1 MDFRNVLMAIVLSTI
16 VLVVWA
22 TLFEAPIV
30 EKQIV
35 ENEIKKEEKVST
47 PSLEE
52 MESSKK
58 ISRNEAINKDDR
70 IKLENNNIRGSISL
84 VGGIIDDVKSIH
96 HYSTCVFTNTQCG
109 DIDLIK

>member
-1 MDFRNVLMAIVLSTI
+1 MDFRNVLMDIVLSTI

-52 MESSKK
+52 IESSKK

-84 VGGIIDDVKSIH
+84 EGGIIDDIILSFIELKNDKYIFI
-96 HYSTCVFTNTQCG
+96 VFNA
-109 DIDLIK
+109 

>member
-35 ENEIKKEEKVST
+35 EAYDMLADEKDQEMYYDYLITNMLLYFDKNLKEY
-47 PSLEE
+47 LF
-52 MESSKK
+52 
-58 ISRNEAINKDDR
+58 NK
-70 IKLENNNIRGSISL
+70 
-84 VGGIIDDVKSIH
+84 
-96 HYSTCVFTNTQCG
+96 
-109 DIDLIK
+109 